1 MRKIREF
8 RDMAGVA
15 QPQQNGTPAQ
25 PQQNDT
31 PAQPQQNDTPAQ
43 PQQNDT
49 EGTFLRY
56 NSKITRQLD

>member
-1 MRKIREF
+1 MKEETVRKIREF
-8 RDMAGVA
+8 RDMAGV
-15 QPQQNGTPAQ
+15 
-25 PQQNDT
+25 
-31 PAQPQQNDTPAQ
+31 AQPQQNDTPAQ